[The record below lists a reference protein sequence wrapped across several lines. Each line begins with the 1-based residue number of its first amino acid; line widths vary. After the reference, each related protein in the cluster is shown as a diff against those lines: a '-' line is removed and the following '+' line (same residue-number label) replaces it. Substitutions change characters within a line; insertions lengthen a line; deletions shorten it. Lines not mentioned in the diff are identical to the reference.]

1 MEGNLD
7 IDMIKSK
14 IDGYKDEMVQ
24 TLIDLVA
31 IPAISPENGGEG
43 ELKRAEMLTKFLNG
57 LGVTNIKR
65 VDYKDESGTIRPN
78 LISKIGNKDRTIW
91 LLCHMDTVATGDL
104 SLWKHDP
111 FKAYVE
117 DGKIYGRGTNDN
129 GQALVATLY
138 ALKALL
144 ELKAD
149 LKYNFGIAFVADE
162 EVGSHYG
169 AEKLVNENIFSDRD
183 MIIVPDWGVPNGDEI
198 EVGEKGI
205 LWLKVVVEGK
215 QVHASTPQMGINA
228 FRLAVKFLN
237 DVDKELHSKYNLKND
252 MFDYPLSTFE
262 MTKHEKNV
270 DSVNIIPGLDVSYI
284 DCRVLP
290 NYKLDD
296 VLKDINAIAE
306 KRSDTGKV
314 TVEVYNREDPAIP
327 TDPNSE
333 VVKLL
338 SDRIKQLRRIDVKPV
353 GIGGGTV
360 AKYFRDKEIPAAVWS
375 TEDDIAHQP
384 NEYSKITDLVEDSKV
399 FASLFI

>member
-117 DGKIYGRGTNDN
+117 EGKIYGRGTNDN

>member
-117 DGKIYGRGTNDN
+117 EGKIYGRGTNDN

-169 AEKLVNENIFSDRD
+169 AEKLVNENILSDRD